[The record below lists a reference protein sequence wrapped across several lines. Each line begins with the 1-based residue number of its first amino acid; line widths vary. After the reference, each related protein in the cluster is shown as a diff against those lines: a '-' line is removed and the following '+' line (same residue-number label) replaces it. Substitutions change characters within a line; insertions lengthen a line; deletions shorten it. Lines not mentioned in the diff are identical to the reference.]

1 MDTDSWK
8 SSVLDVV
15 RRIADESYQ
24 RTAWFGVGPQVSS
37 PEEIYCE
44 LFDDFIYDDFLAS
57 TDVPMT
63 DFQRSLG
70 ARLRDALNQYADSVE
85 YFADPEKVCNDPK
98 WSRVRVLAKDFLDA
112 F

>member
-44 LFDDFIYDDFLAS
+44 LFDDFIYDDFLVS

-63 DFQRSLG
+63 DLQRSLG
-70 ARLRDALNQYADSVE
+70 VRLRDALNQYADSVE
-85 YFADPEKVCNDPK
+85 YIADPEKVCNDQK
-98 WSRVRVLAKDFLDA
+98 WNCVRILAKDFLDA